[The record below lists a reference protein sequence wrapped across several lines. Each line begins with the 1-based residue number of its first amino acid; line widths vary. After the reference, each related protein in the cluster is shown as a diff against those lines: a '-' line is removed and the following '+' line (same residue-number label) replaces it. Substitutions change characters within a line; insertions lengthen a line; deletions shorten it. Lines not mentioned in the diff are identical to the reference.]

1 VNIELTT
8 LLSLKL
14 LTCDL
19 YYYVH
24 LSKINVFSA
33 ANIQHYFDSAKSL
46 TSLFHFSRPFS
57 CVA

>member
-24 LSKINVFSA
+24 LI
-33 ANIQHYFDSAKSL
+33 
-46 TSLFHFSRPFS
+46 
-57 CVA
+57 